1 MSSDASGA
9 GVRTVVQCY
18 SLFDKFFP
26 TCGLLDYTEGIYH
39 DDPSTPY
46 EQAQQNQINYLL
58 DEVRCR
64 RGVRILEVGCGN
76 GTLLEE
82 VRRRGAVGT
91 GITISPEQANLC
103 RRRGLDVRLL
113 DYRELEGQS
122 IGRFDAVIANGAI
135 EHFVQVSD
143 AAAGKAEEIYARMFR
158 ILHGAID
165 PKSSIRRMVNTTTHF
180 VRCPDPKRLLAGP
193 LLFRPFSDDFHYALL
208 IRSFG
213 GFYPA
218 DGQLERCARGFFRL
232 LKAIDGTRDSFF
244 TSEEWLRRVRKA
256 LRRPTGLR
264 IMGKSL
270 PYMVRHPRQ
279 FVTMITCMLITRS
292 WNWQFRTDHP
302 PTRLLRQTWEYEP
315 ASV

>member
-1 MSSDASGA
+1 MSSGASGA
-9 GVRTVVQCY
+9 GVRRVVQCY

-39 DDPSTPY
+39 GDPNTPY
-46 EQAQQNQINYLL
+46 AQAQLNQINYLL

-64 RGVRILEVGCGN
+64 QGVRILDVGCGN

-91 GITISPEQANLC
+91 GITISPEQAGLC

-113 DYRELEGQS
+113 DYRELAGRS
-122 IGRFDAVIANGAI
+122 IGPFDAVIANGAI

-143 AAAGKAEEIYARMFR
+143 AAAGEAEQIYARMFR
-158 ILHGAID
+158 LFHGVID

-180 VRCPDPKRLLAGP
+180 VRGPDPKRLLAGP
-193 LLFRPFSDDFHYALL
+193 LAFRPFSDDFHYALL

-232 LKAIDGTRDSFF
+232 LKAEDGTRDSFF

-256 LRRPTGLR
+256 LRRPTGLK
-264 IMGKSL
+264 IMARSL
-270 PYMVRHPRQ
+270 PSLVRLPGQ
-279 FVTMITCMLITRS
+279 FITMITCMLITRS

-302 PTRLLRQTWEYEP
+302 PARLLRQTWEYEP